1 MGHAK
6 RVRSIANLKRMKL
19 ENLDKFLQEDVIFEG
34 DYLELRLF
42 VMYLKVYQPSNED
55 IMKIT
60 HEERAE
66 IDHANLQQKYFVLE
80 KQPNPYD
87 IPVKEEKKE
96 TPSSSREEELV
107 EWLNVQKKRVG
118 DLKMEKYA
126 IQKEKEEVV
135 QW

>member
-1 MGHAK
+1 MG
-6 RVRSIANLKRMKL
+6 
-19 ENLDKFLQEDVIFEG
+19 
-34 DYLELRLF
+34 
-42 VMYLKVYQPSNED
+42 
-55 IMKIT
+55 KIT
-60 HEERAE
+60 HEEWAE

-87 IPVKEEKKE
+87 IPVEEEKKE

-135 QW
+135 QWLNVQKKKVGDLKMEKYAGKKKNWGFKKGKKLGEKKKKKKKKK